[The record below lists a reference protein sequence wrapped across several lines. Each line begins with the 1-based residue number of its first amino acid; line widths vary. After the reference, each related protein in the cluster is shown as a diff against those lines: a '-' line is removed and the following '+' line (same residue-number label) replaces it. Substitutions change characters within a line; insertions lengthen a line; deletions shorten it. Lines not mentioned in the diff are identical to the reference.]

1 MTGALVVIETFAALA
16 ARIRSMPAPVTP
28 RLIAID
34 GPSGAG
40 KSTFARR
47 LARALHGP
55 PVVEMD
61 DFVSWGD
68 LASWWPR
75 LEDQVLCPLLE
86 GRSATYQRR
95 DWKHDPHGDR
105 LGEWRTIPPAPLV
118 ILEGVT
124 SSRLDVAARLTCATW
139 IDAPRQLR
147 LQRGVERDGESMR
160 EDWLIWIQ
168 REAVFFSD
176 DRTCDRADVIIDG
189 APTAPHR
196 PEHEFVSR
204 SSPP

>member
-1 MTGALVVIETFAALA
+1 MIETFAALA

-40 KSTFARR
+40 KSTFADH
-47 LARALHGP
+47 LARALDGP

-61 DFVSWGD
+61 DFVSWGN

-75 LEDQVLCPLLE
+75 LEEQVLSPLLE

-95 DWKHDPHGDR
+95 DWEHNPHGDR
-105 LGEWRTIPPAPLV
+105 LREWRTIPPAPLV
-118 ILEGVT
+118 VLEGVT
-124 SSRLDVAARLTCATW
+124 SSRLEVAGRLTYAVW

-147 LQRGVERDGESMR
+147 LQRGIERDGESMR
-160 EDWLIWIQ
+160 EEWLSWIQ
-168 REAVFFSD
+168 RETVFFNH
-176 DRTCDRADVIIDG
+176 DRTRDRADVIVDG

-196 PEHEFVSR
+196 PEHEFLSR
-204 SSPP
+204 PSPP